1 MNIYVMR
8 HGETDWNI
16 DKKIQGST
24 DVELNATGI
33 KQARDLA
40 NRLKKEGTSIKKI
53 YSSTKVRASRTA
65 KEISEITGIPYTT
78 IDGFE
83 EMCLGVWEGSRWGE
97 VKELYPEEYRIWCN
111 NIRYTRI
118 PGGESYQDVAERAF
132 ETLDRIISET
142 NDDVLIVTHGV
153 VTYLIRS
160 LVENVQFDKMN
171 KAFNIGNAVPIRFT
185 LEDILDAKK
194 RLFPKGYQ
202 KPKVASKSDVHD
214 NKESDVHDI
223 NEYVYKNKDK
233 ENGKMIYFQSDYSIG
248 AHPKV
253 MEALMNTNMEH
264 TTGYGLD
271 EHCINAANMIKKMIG
286 NENCAVHMMVGGT
299 PCNITLISSAL
310 RPYESVI
317 ACRTGHIY
325 SHETG
330 GVEANGHRVVTVD
343 GVNGKMQ
350 PYMIDEAL
358 EEYEDEHTAM
368 PRMVYISQPTECGSI
383 YSEAELV
390 AIYNK
395 CKEKNLYLYVDG
407 ARLGTA
413 LTSEENDLSL
423 QELAANCDAFYIGG
437 TKNGAL
443 FGEALVLINPELDD
457 HFRFMIKQNCGMLAK
472 GRLLGVQFEALLE
485 GGGNSIFFK
494 MAAHENAMAK
504 VLREALKA
512 MGISFYS
519 DSPTNQIFPILPVK
533 TVEELEKNFMF
544 HRWAPERDGMIP
556 VRFVT
561 SWATTEEEVK
571 ELIDAVKQLVNA

>member
-24 DVELNATGI
+24 DVKLNLKGI
-33 KQARDLA
+33 QQARDLA
-40 NRLKKEGTSIKKI
+40 LRLKKDGTSIKKI

-65 KEISEITGIPYTT
+65 KEISEITGIPYAT
-78 IDGFE
+78 IDGLE

-97 VKELYPEEYRIWCN
+97 VKELYPEEYQIWCN

-132 ETLDRIISET
+132 KAIDKILAET
-142 NDDVLIVTHGV
+142 NEDILIVTHGV
-153 VTYLIRS
+153 VTYLIKS

-171 KAFNIGNAVPIRFT
+171 KAFNIGNAVPLRFT
-185 LEDILDAKK
+185 LEEILDAKT
-194 RLFPKGYQ
+194 RLFPKA
-202 KPKVASKSDVHD
+202 KEKS
-214 NKESDVHDI
+214 E
-223 NEYVYKNKDK
+223 NENIYKNKDE

-253 MEALMNTNMEH
+253 MEALMKTNMEH

-317 ACRTGHIY
+317 SCRTGHIY

-330 GVEANGHRVVTVD
+330 GVEANGHRVLTVD
-343 GVNGKMQ
+343 GINGKMQ

-358 EEYEDEHTAM
+358 DEYEDEHTAM

-390 AIYNK
+390 ALYNK

-413 LTSEENDLSL
+413 LTSEKNDLSL

-457 HFRFMIKQNCGMLAK
+457 HFRYMIKQNCGMLAK

-485 GGGNSIFFK
+485 GGGNSIFFE

-504 VLREALKA
+504 ILREELET

-533 TVEELEKNFMF
+533 TVEELEKKFMF

-556 VRFVT
+556 IRFVT
-561 SWATTEEEVK
+561 SWATTEEEVR
-571 ELIDAVKQLVNA
+571 ELIDSVRQLVNA